1 MRSVS
6 GCENRSAHAS
16 QRIRTERG
24 VKTPQQSFHRGL
36 LLGRQTRRRPVAT
49 RPVKQALQSQLVVA
63 VTPSR
68 TASGGP
74 SCPLRPAC
82 RDQPSRTNAIATIC
96 HVAFA
101 SRVRLAASRR
111 SAADS
116 SSRVIAIVMAV
127 SPFHQGRRITP
138 TRALP
143 LHIRVNGPVDWYK
156 LRDDRTVLS
165 RIVGNGR
172 TSRPQHAARRSLTDA
187 SGCPADLP
195 AGSPSRRWRGRGR
208 LEVRAQLVAWHAS
221 RPLNL
226 QNRVRRRSIPLRNS
240 LGATPGPA
248 ASLVTEPAWQIVAM
262 SAANRMRVKH
272 TFRLVYKRF
281 LA

>member
-187 SGCPADLP
+187 TESGMHTARCRSARCVRM
-195 AGSPSRRWRGRGR
+195 PSRLAGWEPVAAVARTGAVRGPGAARS
-208 LEVRAQLVAWHAS
+208 VA
-221 RPLNL
+221 R
-226 QNRVRRRSIPLRNS
+226 Q
-240 LGATPGPA
+240 
-248 ASLVTEPAWQIVAM
+248 
-262 SAANRMRVKH
+262 
-272 TFRLVYKRF
+272 
-281 LA
+281 